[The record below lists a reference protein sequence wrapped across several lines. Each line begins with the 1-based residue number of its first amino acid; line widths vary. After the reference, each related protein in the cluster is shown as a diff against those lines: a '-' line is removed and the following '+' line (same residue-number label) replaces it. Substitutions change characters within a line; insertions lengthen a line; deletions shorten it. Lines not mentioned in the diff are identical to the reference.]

1 MAGVWRCRG
10 ELAVLDRAM
19 TIDENR
25 QKKFRSLSLDRGVW
39 YGKHIVCDF
48 CGQETRG
55 KIEEKQNQIT
65 LCRFVLATRELC
77 LPPIRGV
84 IFCHLLLLVQADI
97 V

>member
-1 MAGVWRCRG
+1 MHLKYEVWTHK
-10 ELAVLDRAM
+10 E
-19 TIDENR
+19 IN
-25 QKKFRSLSLDRGVW
+25 
-39 YGKHIVCDF
+39 
-48 CGQETRG
+48 
-55 KIEEKQNQIT
+55 